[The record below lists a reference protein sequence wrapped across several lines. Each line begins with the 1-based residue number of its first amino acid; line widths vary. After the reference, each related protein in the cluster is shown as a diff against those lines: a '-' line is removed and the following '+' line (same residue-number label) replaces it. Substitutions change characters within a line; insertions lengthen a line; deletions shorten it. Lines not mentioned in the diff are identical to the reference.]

1 MASVSKID
9 LSLGAISGGS
19 GSSGT
24 IVLEALTV
32 DHVLFLDIT
41 ALGAGTTLTVN
52 VMSSPDGVNFAQ
64 VATVAKTATGKSV
77 LAVPTPLS
85 HVKLDWTLASGTTTA
100 TVSASLC
107 YDKRR

>member
-9 LSLGAISGGS
+9 LSLGSISGAS

-24 IVLEALTV
+24 IVLEQLTV

-41 ALGAGTTLTVN
+41 ALGVGTTLAIN
-52 VMSSPDGVNFAQ
+52 VMSSPDGTNFAQ
-64 VATVAKTATGKSV
+64 VATTSKTSTGKSV
-77 LAVPTPLS
+77 LAVSNVMS
-85 HVKLDWTLASGTTTA
+85 HVKLDWTLTSGTTTA
-100 TVSASLC
+100 TVGASLC